1 MTNGRTLTQWSLI
14 DHPTHSFCIKRGN
27 VCSDW
32 KGICLLGLFSCMIN
46 LNRVDEILVETFAES
61 LCEIQRGIAFWIFRT
76 ANATWWYI
84 FLIGHAVLQSEVEQN
99 FRFGWLNQKLFR
111 EMKFYVFP
119 RKWNDIYFSIS
130 MKDSSS
136 RKSSQIHTKLNRET
150 QKKSIRSR
158 WTNKC
163 VCLLFKE
170 LWSF

>member
-46 LNRVDEILVETFAES
+46 LNWVDETLVETFAES

-76 ANATWWYI
+76 AANATWWYI

-130 MKDSSS
+130 MKDSS
-136 RKSSQIHTKLNRET
+136 RET
-150 QKKSIRSR
+150 QKSIRSR

>member
-32 KGICLLGLFSCMIN
+32 KGICLLGLFSCMSCMIN
-46 LNRVDEILVETFAES
+46 LNRVDEILVESFAES

-76 ANATWWYI
+76 AANATWWYI

-130 MKDSSS
+130 MKDNS
-136 RKSSQIHTKLNRET
+136 KET
-150 QKKSIRSR
+150 QKSIRSR

-163 VCLLFKE
+163 VSLLFKE